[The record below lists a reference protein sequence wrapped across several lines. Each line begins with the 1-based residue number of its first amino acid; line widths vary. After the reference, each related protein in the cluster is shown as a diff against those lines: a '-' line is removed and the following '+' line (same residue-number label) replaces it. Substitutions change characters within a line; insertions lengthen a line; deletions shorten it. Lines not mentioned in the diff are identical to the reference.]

1 MDQNL
6 DSIRTSIPL
15 LKGEEN
21 FSVWCFQVKLA
32 LSGNG
37 VFDVVSGAK
46 PRPVLD
52 AGGSGDN
59 NLTTTLDSWKKLDM
73 KGQQIIGMSISPHL
87 VKHIMHLKTSKEMWD
102 KLHAVFQQKS
112 EMSVHMLLQKFF
124 NYSKCSGDSMAD
136 HVAKL
141 EDIKHRL
148 ESLGEKISDKML
160 MCKILMSLP
169 RQYSHFHSAW
179 DSTDVNEK
187 SLENLTNRLM
197 MEETRLKMD
206 NLDLDSDEIALFT
219 NNNNNEQET
228 SFCNYCKSLGHDI
241 KHCEKLK
248 RKEKTKKDCF

>member
-1 MDQNL
+1 M
-6 DSIRTSIPL
+6 DSIKTSIPL

-32 LSGNG
+32 LSSNG
-37 VFDVVSGAK
+37 IFEVVNGTK
-46 PRPVLD
+46 PRP
-52 AGGSGDN
+52 AETRASGSGDSTFEAA
-59 NLTTTLDSWKKLDM
+59 LESWKKLDM
-73 KGQQIIGMSISPHL
+73 KGQQIIGMSIIPNL

-102 KLHAVFQQKS
+102 KLHVVFQQKS

-124 NYSKCSGDSMAD
+124 NYSKEPGDSMAD

-148 ESLGEKISDKML
+148 KALGEKVSDKML

-169 RQYSHFHSAW
+169 RQYCHFHSAW
-179 DSTDVNEK
+179 DSTDMNEK
-187 SLENLTNRLM
+187 TLENLTNRLM

-206 NLDLDSDEIALFT
+206 DLELDDNQIAFFTDES
-219 NNNNNEQET
+219 QDDC
-228 SFCNYCKSLGHDI
+228 SKFCNYCKTVGHDI

-248 RKEKTKKDCF
+248 RKEKPMKGAF